1 MSTAKFAS
9 LHGGLIVRKG
19 QAAPSS
25 TVAAQGL
32 ALVAV
37 HPPKPR
43 PAIPSAIC
51 GPATPQAEA
60 RNSTKPARIKAVTL
74 RLDQAHYRRA
84 QLAAARQG
92 RTAQDV
98 LRDAVER
105 HLDYLGAEVFP
116 HCGCIRGE
124 AGCNR

>member
-9 LHGGLIVRKG
+9 LHSGLIVRKG
-19 QAAPSS
+19 QAAPSP

-32 ALVAV
+32 APVAA
-37 HPPKPR
+37 HPAKPR
-43 PAIPSAIC
+43 PAIPAAVC
-51 GPATPQAEA
+51 GPATPQVEA
-60 RNSTKPARIKAVTL
+60 SNSAKPARIKAITL
-74 RLDQAHYRRA
+74 RLDQAHYHRA

-98 LRDAVER
+98 LREAVER
-105 HLDYLGAEVFP
+105 HLHYLGAEVFP